1 MNTKVQGMTS
11 RVTELE
17 ATNSALTRRMKELEE
32 QLDDQARNH
41 RADIA
46 KKDHEIDYLN
56 DQMSSLTKEYEELLE
71 VKIALDIEISAYRK
85 LLEQEESRL
94 GLSQSIDDRDLTD
107 GGRGEGRGT
116 KRRRMMES
124 EEYTGV
130 NITTTFTQP
139 GALLIEPLEENM
151 KCVKVVK

>member
-1 MNTKVQGMTS
+1 MAS
-11 RVTELE
+11 RSSRTG
-17 ATNSALTRRMKELEE
+17 
-32 QLDDQARNH
+32 ARASPAPGA
-41 RADIA
+41 R
-46 KKDHEIDYLN
+46 
-56 DQMSSLTKEYEELLE
+56 QR
-71 VKIALDIEISAYRK
+71 LDIEISAYRK
-85 LLEQEESRL
+85 LLEQEESRH

-151 KCVKVVK
+151 KCVKVENNLLTTLYMNF

>member
-1 MNTKVQGMTS
+1 MPASPSKKTGINA
-11 RVTELE
+11 EL
-17 ATNSALTRRMKELEE
+17 N
-32 QLDDQARNH
+32 
-41 RADIA
+41 
-46 KKDHEIDYLN
+46 
-56 DQMSSLTKEYEELLE
+56 
-71 VKIALDIEISAYRK
+71 VEISACRK
-85 LLEQEESRL
+85 LLEQEESRH

-151 KCVKVVK
+151 KCVKVENNLLTTLYMNF